1 VNAIVQLLVK
11 HGYSVLFVSVFAR
24 QMCLPVPAILF
35 LIAAGALAGSG
46 RMTLAVALGL
56 AILACLLADTVW
68 YEAGRRWG
76 NQILH
81 FIYGLALDPDAAC
94 RRSKETFVRHGAHTL
109 ILAKFVVGLDAATP
123 PLAGVAGTSWSRF
136 IAFDAIGAALWSGVY
151 AGLGYLLGNDLDRAA
166 AYAARLGA
174 LWVFF
179 AFAAL
184 AIFVGRKL
192 VRWRRFVR
200 ESRMARITPEELKR
214 SWTRANR
221 ISIADTASR
230 RTPLVEGILIGAWV
244 AELGTTWRNAS
255 RDLGG
260 RKLVIDLTNA
270 TLISP
275 EGEDALFDLMKKGA
289 SFSSSGVLTRSL
301 LKQLVRHK
309 QVSRSACAHQPIRLQ
324 RRQRSV
330 AAELFDHGR
339 RSGYG
344 CSLER
349 LLSGVESWRRT
360 ILGNFPDRYWP
371 ASGGQS
377 GTGVHPPPRY
387 QNQES
392 EVRCRTRNG
401 HC

>member
-200 ESRMARITPEELKR
+200 ESRMARITPEELKKKLD
-214 SWTRANR
+214 AGEQD
-221 ISIADTASR
+221 IHR
-230 RTPLVEGILIGAWV
+230 RCGVV
-244 AELGTTWRNAS
+244 AHAARGRNSHRGLG
-255 RDLGG
+255 
-260 RKLVIDLTNA
+260 
-270 TLISP
+270 
-275 EGEDALFDLMKKGA
+275 
-289 SFSSSGVLTRSL
+289 
-301 LKQLVRHK
+301 
-309 QVSRSACAHQPIRLQ
+309 C
-324 RRQRSV
+324 
-330 AAELFDHGR
+330 
-339 RSGYG
+339 
-344 CSLER
+344 
-349 LLSGVESWRRT
+349 
-360 ILGNFPDRYWP
+360 
-371 ASGGQS
+371 
-377 GTGVHPPPRY
+377 
-387 QNQES
+387 
-392 EVRCRTRNG
+392 
-401 HC
+401 